1 MPRLTP
7 SQCGAERT
15 VVLEVPARLDLVTV
29 VRMVIATA
37 STCDNALTGDRVDD
51 LRWVVSEGVTNA
63 IEASHLTSENGRVT
77 IACEVLGNGVALE
90 VTDDG
95 PGVPEVI
102 AKHSIDDPDRLA
114 VEGGFGI
121 PLMRHLSSSPVKF
134 DSSPAGT
141 TVSLELRQ

>member
-1 MPRLTP
+1 MPRPTP
-7 SQCGAERT
+7 STCGAART

-63 IEASHLTSENGRVT
+63 IEASHLASDTGRVV
-77 IACEVLGNGVALE
+77 IACEVFGDGVALE
-90 VTDDG
+90 VIDDG
-95 PGVPEVI
+95 PGVPEVVE
-102 AKHSIDDPDRLA
+102 KHSMDDPERLA

-121 PLMRHLSSSPVKF
+121 PLMRHLSTGPVKF
-134 DSSPAGT
+134 DSSPTGT